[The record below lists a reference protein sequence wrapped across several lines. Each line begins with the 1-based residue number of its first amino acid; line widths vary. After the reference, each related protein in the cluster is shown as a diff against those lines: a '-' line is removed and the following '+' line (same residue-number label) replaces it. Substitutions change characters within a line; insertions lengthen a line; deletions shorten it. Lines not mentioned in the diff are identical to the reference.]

1 MHVVLTLL
9 LGIQTPVTAAQPA
22 EAAPATSLERIR
34 QGLEQPPA
42 TITIQSADPNLPP
55 IFRMEIRDRP
65 LPYDHLWT
73 RDWVP
78 SYVRPTRGLYH
89 HEFLD
94 QVTPDFFRAT
104 SVYPCCPVLPVVNF
118 LRGTLGKTSSGGE
131 SKAKREVK
139 KALKEFLDQRAPD
152 AK

>member
-1 MHVVLTLL
+1 M
-9 LGIQTPVTAAQPA
+9 
-22 EAAPATSLERIR
+22 
-34 QGLEQPPA
+34 
-42 TITIQSADPNLPP
+42 IQSADPNLPP
-55 IFRMEIRDRP
+55 IFRLEIRDRP
-65 LPYDHLWT
+65 LPYDHLWE

-118 LRGTLGKTSSGGE
+118 LRGKLGKTSPGGE
-131 SKAKREVK
+131 SKAKLEVK

>member
-9 LGIQTPVTAAQPA
+9 LGIQTPVTAVQPA
-22 EAAPATSLERIR
+22 EVAPATSLERIR

-42 TITIQSADPNLPP
+42 TIMIQSADPNLPP

-65 LPYDHLWT
+65 LPYDHLWE

-78 SYVRPTRGLYH
+78 AYVRPTRGLYH

-118 LRGTLGKTSSGGE
+118 LRGKLRKTSSGSE
-131 SKAKREVK
+131 SKAKLEVK

>member
-1 MHVVLTLL
+1 M
-9 LGIQTPVTAAQPA
+9 
-22 EAAPATSLERIR
+22 
-34 QGLEQPPA
+34 
-42 TITIQSADPNLPP
+42 
-55 IFRMEIRDRP
+55 
-65 LPYDHLWT
+65 
-73 RDWVP
+73 P

-89 HEFLD
+89 HEFLE

-118 LRGTLGKTSSGGE
+118 LRSKLGKTSSAGE
-131 SKAKREVK
+131 SKAKLEVK

>member
-1 MHVVLTLL
+1 MHVALTLL
-9 LGIQTPVTAAQPA
+9 LGIQVPVTAGQPA
-22 EAAPATSLERIR
+22 EVAPATSLERIR

-42 TITIQSADPNLPP
+42 TIMIQSADPTMPP

-65 LPYDHLWT
+65 LPYDHLWE

-104 SVYPCCPVLPVVNF
+104 SVYPCCPVLPVVSF
-118 LRGTLGKTSSGGE
+118 IRGKLGKPSSAGE
-131 SKAKREVK
+131 SKAKLEVK
-139 KALKEFLDQRAPD
+139 KALKDFLDQRAPD

>member
-9 LGIQTPVTAAQPA
+9 LGIQTPVTAGQPA
-22 EAAPATSLERIR
+22 EVAPATSLERIR

-42 TITIQSADPNLPP
+42 TIMIQSADPNLPP

-65 LPYDHLWT
+65 LPYDHLWE

-118 LRGTLGKTSSGGE
+118 LRGKLGKTSSGGE
-131 SKAKREVK
+131 SKAKLEVK